1 MAFPLLDKANLAIAI
16 HLSLTKLGNQVF
28 KRDAIYRVSTAKFHF
43 QHTQLII
50 RSKIMLNRAS
60 LFGVLAAVLAIAP
73 SAAFAQDQVAGSNTV
88 INQGSSVVGTGNVTG
103 QTGSATTI
111 QDQFK
116 NQFCGGGNQ
125 VAGANTGIG
134 QGSATSGIGNVTG
147 QAGAS
152 TTIQSQS
159 NACYSPFPY

>member
-1 MAFPLLDKANLAIAI
+1 
-16 HLSLTKLGNQVF
+16 
-28 KRDAIYRVSTAKFHF
+28 
-43 QHTQLII
+43 
-50 RSKIMLNRAS
+50 MLNRAS

-134 QGSATSGIGNVTG
+134 QGSGISGIGNVTG